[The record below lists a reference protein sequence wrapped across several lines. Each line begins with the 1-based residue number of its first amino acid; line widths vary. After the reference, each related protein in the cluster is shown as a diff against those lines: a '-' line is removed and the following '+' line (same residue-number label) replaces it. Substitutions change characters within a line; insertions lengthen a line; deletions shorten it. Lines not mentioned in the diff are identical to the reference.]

1 MTTPTISPQ
10 DQANFWYLRF
20 GNRWVMQDVLDAD
33 WKKVLSTLMK
43 NGLVD
48 YHLVTHKEGTV
59 EVYKLREF
67 TTDYAD
73 H

>member
-1 MTTPTISPQ
+1 
-10 DQANFWYLRF
+10 
-20 GNRWVMQDVLDAD
+20 MQDVLDAD